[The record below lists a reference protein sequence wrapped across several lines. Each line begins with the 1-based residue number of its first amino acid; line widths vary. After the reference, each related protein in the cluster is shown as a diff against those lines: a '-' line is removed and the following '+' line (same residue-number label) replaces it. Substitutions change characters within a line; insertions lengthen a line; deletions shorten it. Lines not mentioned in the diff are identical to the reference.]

1 VSKILCKQ
9 IFELDKTIRFVG
21 VANMEGKMIAQE
33 YRKLLRSLLT
43 IVESELS
50 TMQSIIRLRT
60 RKVQEV
66 KLGKTVYAF
75 ALYEGPTISLDY
87 AILMISFEIEANHE
101 SIILKKILPLI
112 TKE

>member
-50 TMQSIIRLRT
+50 T
-60 RKVQEV
+60 
-66 KLGKTVYAF
+66 
-75 ALYEGPTISLDY
+75 
-87 AILMISFEIEANHE
+87 AINHQIEN
-101 SIILKKILPLI
+101 KKSARS
-112 TKE
+112 KAW

>member
-87 AILMISFEIEANHE
+87 TILMISFEIEANHE

>member
-66 KLGKTVYAF
+66 KLGKTSICIRVIRGSNY
-75 ALYEGPTISLDY
+75 
-87 AILMISFEIEANHE
+87 ILGLCDSDDIV
-101 SIILKKILPLI
+101 
-112 TKE
+112 